1 MSIKRIDKIEQSNIL
16 NSDVNSK
23 WLPIIKNLNPI
34 NAISEAYAK
43 TLAYRIEIKRLDAE
57 IVRVN
62 KQAEI
67 ALTTIDK
74 IAQIQM
80 EQLIHRRVAIE
91 GFFKTVQDE
100 LHNKHLERLEI
111 VKMAQNA
118 QNAAF
123 DLQYTSEERKMYSE
137 MLVKLIEQISLLG
150 QNASVEL
157 ENLIKTL
164 PPVEISPKL
173 LEN

>member
-157 ENLIKTL
+157 ENLSKTL

>member
-23 WLPIIKNLNPI
+23 CLPIIKNLNPI

-164 PPVEISPKL
+164 TPVEISPKL